1 MIAGRNA
8 GKNVGQDSK
17 RALSIRQLKA
27 KQIKVFVRILEGY
40 YRIEIGQRRS

>member
-1 MIAGRNA
+1 VIAGRNA

-27 KQIKVFVRILEGY
+27 KQLKVCVRILEGCY
-40 YRIEIGQRRS
+40 GYEIGQ